1 MLRASLVF
9 FALLSLSATNLAQ
22 SKVPSWL
29 QQALSLNVPSYDKS
43 VPAVALHDERQ
54 VTLQPD
60 GKLIVTDYYAVKIL
74 NKDGKRSAIL
84 KAFYLSSATKVKEI
98 NAWLVKSDGSVTK
111 YDKKDVIDII
121 SDPDDVYNEGRVK
134 VIDASDSAGIGD
146 VFGYTVTTEEV
157 PLFYQDVWMFQD
169 RLPTL
174 FSSYSLTLPKGWKA
188 ISLTFNYPSQ
198 IEPKVNGTV
207 YTWQLRNLPP
217 IPPEPSSP
225 SIRNLAPKIAV
236 NYMPDDGS
244 QAVNKAFADWI
255 DVSRWA
261 TSIFEPQLIVDDAIA
276 SKAKEL
282 TANAQTEFE
291 KIKAIAKY
299 VQNLQ
304 YISIDI
310 GVAYGNGYK
319 PRPSN
324 LVLARGYGDCKDK
337 SNLMRALLKAIKID
351 AYPVVIYSG
360 DPTLVRK
367 EWASPMVFNHCI
379 IAIKV
384 GDETKA
390 ETIIEHPKLGR
401 LLLFDPTDPHTILG
415 DLPDYLQ
422 GGYALIIAG
431 SDGDLT
437 KMPVTSL
444 ESNLLE
450 RNIEVTLL
458 PDGTLKGKIIEKAKG
473 QVSASFRREYKE
485 NSPQAYKKIIEGWL
499 TQGTSGVT
507 LENLKIQDNETVFQ
521 IEVDFVINGYA
532 QSMLDRL
539 LVFKPLIV
547 GRKGKTPLTAT
558 ERKTPLEINQVAID
572 ETIIYE
578 LPNGFAIE
586 ELPEPLNL
594 ESHFGKYSI
603 KLEPKE
609 NKLFLRKSV
618 RTNWA
623 VFPANEYGKVKDF
636 FSKIAN
642 AEESPVI
649 LARK

>member
-1 MLRASLVF
+1 
-9 FALLSLSATNLAQ
+9 
-22 SKVPSWL
+22 
-29 QQALSLNVPSYDKS
+29 
-43 VPAVALHDERQ
+43 
-54 VTLQPD
+54 
-60 GKLIVTDYYAVKIL
+60 
-74 NKDGKRSAIL
+74 
-84 KAFYLSSATKVKEI
+84 
-98 NAWLVKSDGSVTK
+98 
-111 YDKKDVIDII
+111 
-121 SDPDDVYNEGRVK
+121 
-134 VIDASDSAGIGD
+134 
-146 VFGYTVTTEEV
+146 
-157 PLFYQDVWMFQD
+157 
-169 RLPTL
+169 
-174 FSSYSLTLPKGWKA
+174 
-188 ISLTFNYPSQ
+188 
-198 IEPKVNGTV
+198 
-207 YTWQLRNLPP
+207 
-217 IPPEPSSP
+217 
-225 SIRNLAPKIAV
+225 
-236 NYMPDDGS
+236 
-244 QAVNKAFADWI
+244 
-255 DVSRWA
+255 
-261 TSIFEPQLIVDDAIA
+261 
-276 SKAKEL
+276 
-282 TANAQTEFE
+282 
-291 KIKAIAKY
+291 
-299 VQNLQ
+299 
-304 YISIDI
+304 
-310 GVAYGNGYK
+310 
-319 PRPSN
+319 
-324 LVLARGYGDCKDK
+324 
-337 SNLMRALLKAIKID
+337 
-351 AYPVVIYSG
+351 VVIYSG

-384 GDETKA
+384 GDETKV